1 MVPYDIEGDGER
13 ELIVTYTLGSGKG
26 GGRPAVVQLTG
37 VNVGDGQWHNISVL
51 RERKLLKLSVDSD
64 SGGYTVTGS
73 VYIVT
78 VCHING
84 FLNMFC
90 FKRNLIVLSSIY
102 NDHMY
107 APWFYP

>member
-13 ELIVTYTLGSGKG
+13 ELIVTYTLGSGKE

-51 RERKLLKLSVDSD
+51 RERRLLKLSVDSD

-78 VCHING
+78 ARHING

-90 FKRNLIVLSSIY
+90 FKRKLIVLSSIC
-102 NDHMY
+102 NDHSY
-107 APWFYP
+107 AP